1 MVTGPFTNGKNLK
14 KNEPLKIDIGSESED
29 DFILK
34 SPKKMSMSPKINI
47 GPMIDSEKFH
57 EKSRNSLWEA
67 FMTSKD
73 SKEKPKPSKSPS
85 VSPREP
91 VIPKIVKKD
100 EEKREDTKDSSPTDS
115 KYLL

>member
-1 MVTGPFTNGKNLK
+1 MK
-14 KNEPLKIDIGSESED
+14 KQEPLKIDIESESED
-29 DFILK
+29 DYVMK

-73 SKEKPKPSKSPS
+73 SKEKSKPSKSPS

-91 VIPKIVKKD
+91 IVPKIIKKD
-100 EEKREDTKDSSPTDS
+100 EEKKVEGKESSPTDS
-115 KYLL
+115 KY

>member
-1 MVTGPFTNGKNLK
+1 MK
-14 KNEPLKIDIGSESED
+14 KQEPLKIDIESESED
-29 DFILK
+29 DYVMK

-73 SKEKPKPSKSPS
+73 SKEKSKPSKSPS

-91 VIPKIVKKD
+91 IVPKIIKKD
-100 EEKREDTKDSSPTDS
+100 EEKKVEGKESSPADS
-115 KYLL
+115 KY